1 MTYSIIGQC
10 PRTGATG
17 VASTTASLAV
27 GGLCPFFTLD
37 GDIIVSQAYARPKAG
52 VDLARLVAGGSAL
65 DDIEARLPDLVDD
78 LTYRQIAILRRNGER
93 MCYSG
98 LDSRPWVGQLE
109 STDGI
114 SFGNALAGPPTL
126 DVMAAAFDQAAAAP
140 LDERLMLA
148 LEAGRD
154 AGGQAV
160 NGVHYRERSAYLKVY
175 DNEADPA
182 IASIDLRVDIHAQAV
197 DELRRQYDMFR
208 PVAEFNA
215 LRSDKPARNAADGRV
230 GGAPYQGPPA
240 PDHHPRLRHG
250 PPLGTRVSPF
260 ARSHPLDARR
270 RRSLLGTRLQALG
283 EGLEKRQRLEP
294 LARRLVRHPGVVNER
309 GAVLPLERGRAIAGI
324 VLSLDDIDELADSL
338 LLLRDLIGRDL
349 VLDDVI
355 HDFRLPLNSCRNARM
370 VGGRARAVS
379 MNAESF

>member
-98 LDSRPWVGQLE
+98 LDSRLWVGQLE

-160 NGVHYRERSAYLKVY
+160 NGVHYKERSAYLKVY

-215 LRSDKPARNAADGRV
+215 LRSDKPAETPPMGEWEERHIK
-230 GGAPYQGPPA
+230 GP
-240 PDHHPRLRHG
+240 R
-250 PPLGTRVSPF
+250 PPT
-260 ARSHPLDARR
+260 
-270 RRSLLGTRLQALG
+270 
-283 EGLEKRQRLEP
+283 
-294 LARRLVRHPGVVNER
+294 
-309 GAVLPLERGRAIAGI
+309 I
-324 VLSLDDIDELADSL
+324 
-338 LLLRDLIGRDL
+338 
-349 VLDDVI
+349 I
-355 HDFRLPLNSCRNARM
+355 HD
-370 VGGRARAVS
+370 
-379 MNAESF
+379 